1 MSQEDHTREELLY
14 RGTKTRITSDF
25 ATKAAEARKK

>member
-1 MSQEDHTREELLY
+1 MSQKDHTREELLY

-25 ATKAAEARKK
+25 ATEVAEARKK